1 MLAAA
6 SLSAAEMTT
15 YAARSGSK
23 MRIEGTS
30 NIHDWRCE
38 SPFIGGLLEVGPG
51 FPMEPGQAVT
61 PGKLE
66 AKAEVFIQVRSL
78 KSLEKDGKPYSDKMD
93 EVMWEHLKE
102 PQNKRIVY
110 KLTELTLK
118 EAPKAKDAP
127 YVCEAKGDLSVAG
140 VTKPITMTVN
150 ILPLAEKKLKVTGDI
165 ALKMTDFK
173 VEPPSP
179 KIALGLIKTGDDI
192 KLIFEW
198 MLAQR
203 KLPAAAAK

>member
-1 MLAAA
+1 
-6 SLSAAEMTT
+6 
-15 YAARSGSK
+15 
-23 MRIEGTS
+23 
-30 NIHDWRCE
+30 
-38 SPFIGGLLEVGPG
+38 
-51 FPMEPGQAVT
+51 
-61 PGKLE
+61 
-66 AKAEVFIQVRSL
+66 
-78 KSLEKDGKPYSDKMD
+78 MD

-203 KLPAAAAK
+203 KPAAAAAK